1 MDPSQTAHERRAQ
14 IAWLLSSLE
23 RQPHDGSGLWSR
35 HVARKKGCSLKGKG
49 KGTGKTPQPMFF
61 VPRSALGPRLS
72 FTPWCHRQACCFAWQ
87 RTQEFLRFFFDRHIW
102 KETRVTTLEP
112 RCAGKEICVD
122 ASLNLTHPVKPLRF
136 SFANGEEDVS
146 TSVPLVSYLPWRV
159 ISLSSCTQRAR
170 TCVVGS

>member
-1 MDPSQTAHERRAQ
+1 MVAARRAEKRMFVQ
-14 IAWLLSSLE
+14 GQGQGHGQDAPAHVFLC
-23 RQPHDGSGLWSR
+23 QGPHWAHDCPSHHGAIGKRAVSR
-35 HVARKKGCSLKGKG
+35 GKG
-49 KGTGKTPQPMFF
+49 PK
-61 VPRSALGPRLS
+61 S
-72 FTPWCHRQACCFAWQ
+72 FSV
-87 RTQEFLRFFFDRHIW
+87 FFDRHIW

-146 TSVPLVSYLPWRV
+146 TSVPPVSYLPWRV
-159 ISLSSCTQRAR
+159 ISFCSCTQRAR